1 MVLVVCS
8 SSPSRASGSGAQLAA
23 SQAALL
29 VMHGVPSPIS
39 LEDSNCSLV
48 KFVDPFVT
56 YLKYIHA
63 LNCVCVHNVREIHRL
78 C

>member
-48 KFVDPFVT
+48 KLVDPFV
-56 YLKYIHA
+56 K
-63 LNCVCVHNVREIHRL
+63 CVKHRTNHD
-78 C
+78 